1 MRWHHP
7 KRGLVSPAEF
17 IPIAEE
23 AGLIIPL
30 GEWVVRTA
38 CAEAANWPDDVGV
51 AVNVSSVQLTSANF
65 VNVVVGAIASAN
77 IEFNRLE
84 IEITESTLMQNT
96 RENLA
101 TLKQL
106 HELGVC
112 FAMDDFGTGYSSLGY
127 LLRFP
132 FHRLKIDRSFIVD
145 LARQDEARAI
155 VLWREASVCKSPPRG

>member
-84 IEITESTLMQNT
+84 IEIT
-96 RENLA
+96 
-101 TLKQL
+101 K
-106 HELGVC
+106 
-112 FAMDDFGTGYSSLGY
+112 
-127 LLRFP
+127 
-132 FHRLKIDRSFIVD
+132 
-145 LARQDEARAI
+145 
-155 VLWREASVCKSPPRG
+155 